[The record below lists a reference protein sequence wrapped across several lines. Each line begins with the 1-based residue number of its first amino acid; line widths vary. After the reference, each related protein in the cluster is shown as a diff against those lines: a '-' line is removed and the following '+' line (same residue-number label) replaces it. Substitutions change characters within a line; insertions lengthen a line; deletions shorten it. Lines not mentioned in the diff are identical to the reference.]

1 VTAGTPDLFF
11 QVANGFM
18 AAKHLFV
25 AADADGISHFDDIE
39 VP

>member
-1 VTAGTPDLFF
+1 
-11 QVANGFM
+11 M